1 MIYKCG
7 ICGYLYDEETEG
19 KRWDQL
25 DEEWVCPFCTA
36 SKSIFS
42 CADEPSV
49 PANNDNASARLR
61 RNDEIET
68 AMDLIHEMAA
78 EGKSRIDAMR
88 TQKPIINFDDVLIMG
103 GQLANPPLLDDEEVC
118 TQTIIGSHAL
128 KPMVLDHA
136 VYISHMSF
144 GALSKEAKTALA
156 IGSSAV
162 KTAECGG
169 EGGVLKEEKAHAYQ
183 YIFEYIPNKYSLT
196 DENLQTSGAIEIKIG
211 QGCKP
216 GMGGHLPADKVTE
229 EIAAVRGKPMGM
241 DIHSPSRF
249 SEINTKEDLKHL
261 VDELRQRSLGRP
273 IGINIAAG
281 HIEKDLEWIKA
292 ANPDFITIDGRGGAT
307 GASPKYLKDNTSVP
321 TLFALARARA
331 YMDAHDMPQEL
342 IITGGFRTS
351 GDIVKALA
359 MGADAVAIATAA
371 MMALGCQ
378 QYRIC
383 HNGKCPMGIATQDE
397 QLRKR
402 LDVDKSAKQV
412 ENFLSA
418 LREELKSFA
427 RICGHRSI
435 HDFSIEDLATTNSEI
450 SAHTKIKHV

>member
-1 MIYKCG
+1 
-7 ICGYLYDEETEG
+7 
-19 KRWDQL
+19 
-25 DEEWVCPFCTA
+25 
-36 SKSIFS
+36 
-42 CADEPSV
+42 
-49 PANNDNASARLR
+49 
-61 RNDEIET
+61 
-68 AMDLIHEMAA
+68 
-78 EGKSRIDAMR
+78 
-88 TQKPIINFDDVLIMG
+88 MG
-103 GQLANPPLLDDEEVC
+103 
-118 TQTIIGSHAL
+118 
-128 KPMVLDHA
+128 
-136 VYISHMSF
+136 
-144 GALSKEAKTALA
+144 
-156 IGSSAV
+156 
-162 KTAECGG
+162 
-169 EGGVLKEEKAHAYQ
+169 
-183 YIFEYIPNKYSLT
+183 
-196 DENLQTSGAIEIKIG
+196 
-211 QGCKP
+211 
-216 GMGGHLPADKVTE
+216 
-229 EIAAVRGKPMGM
+229 R

-273 IGINIAAG
+273 IGIKIAAG
-281 HIEKDLEWIKA
+281 HIEEDLEWIKA

-412 ENFLSA
+412 ENFLTA

-435 HDFSIEDLATTNSEI
+435 HDFSIKDLATTNSEI